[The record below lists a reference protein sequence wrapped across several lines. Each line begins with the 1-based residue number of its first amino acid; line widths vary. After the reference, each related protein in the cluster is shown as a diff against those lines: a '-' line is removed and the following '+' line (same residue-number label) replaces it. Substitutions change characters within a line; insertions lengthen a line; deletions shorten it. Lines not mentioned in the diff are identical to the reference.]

1 MTLTLS
7 APPLLLHRV
16 LCQHGM
22 TLRPI
27 TAFDNAAICKV
38 IIDVL
43 TEYGCIGEGYA
54 CNDPETQAMSTAYDG
69 TTGQYW
75 VIEDSEGNVMVGGGF
90 SRLKGTQP
98 QDTVAELQK
107 VYFSPKLRGLGLG
120 KQVLTL
126 AIEGARSA
134 GYRTLYAE
142 TVPHMTLAI
151 GLYEH
156 LGFQL
161 LQAPLGATGHAE
173 HCTVRYA
180 LAL

>member
-1 MTLTLS
+1 MPTAVLAS
-7 APPLLLHRV
+7 PLLLNRV

-27 TAFDNAAICKV
+27 RPSDDSAIRDV
-38 IIDVL
+38 IIEVL

-75 VIEDSEGNVMVGGGF
+75 VVGASDGTLMGGGGF
-90 SRLKGTQP
+90 SGLKGTQAE
-98 QDTVAELQK
+98 DAIAELQK
-107 VYFSPKLRGLGLG
+107 VYFCPQLRSLGLG

-151 GLYEH
+151 GLYER
-156 LGFQL
+156 LGFEL
-161 LQAPLGATGHAE
+161 LNAPLGNTGHAE
-173 HCTVRYA
+173 RCTVRYA
-180 LAL
+180 LTL

>member
-1 MTLTLS
+1 MPTAVLS
-7 APPLLLHRV
+7 SPLLLHRV

-27 TAFDNAAICKV
+27 KASDNAAIRDV
-38 IIDVL
+38 IIGVL
-43 TEYGCIGEGYA
+43 TEYACIGEGYA

-69 TTGQYW
+69 ITGQYW
-75 VIEDSEGNVMVGGGF
+75 VIEDPERTVLGGGGF

-98 QDTVAELQK
+98 NERIAELQK
-107 VYFSPKLRGLGLG
+107 VYFSPQLRGLGLG
-120 KQVLTL
+120 KQILTL

-151 GLYEH
+151 GLYEK
-156 LGFQL
+156 LGFEL
-161 LQAPLGATGHAE
+161 LSAPLGATGHAE
-173 HCTVRYA
+173 RCTVRYA
-180 LAL
+180 LPL